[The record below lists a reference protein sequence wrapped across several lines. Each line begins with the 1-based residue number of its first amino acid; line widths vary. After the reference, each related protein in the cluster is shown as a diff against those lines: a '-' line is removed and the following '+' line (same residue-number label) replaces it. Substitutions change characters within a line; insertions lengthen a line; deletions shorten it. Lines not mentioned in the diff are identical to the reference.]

1 LVTDSTIFV
10 LAVKLLGSTKVSWY
24 SFSVGDF
31 IEFFFVVAIAEIFMG
46 NSYVPTLALLY
57 FCADRL

>member
-1 LVTDSTIFV
+1 MTDSTIFV

-31 IEFFFVVAIAEIFMG
+31 IEFFLVVPIAEIFMG

-57 FCADRL
+57 FWADRL